1 MKKLAFATLALIA
14 AGFVTEAGAANAI
27 YFTGSTAFRGNA
39 YNVLSASTTGGG
51 VWDATPDVA
60 TRGNATASKGSDMLF
75 HGNISGVE
83 TFISCHWSGSEAGL
97 ASVANTTVPNPPN
110 GNIPGAPAT
119 FLKTDGSVAYTQVSS
134 GATGSE
140 LEATT
145 RQGDLALADT
155 SSAVSLTS
163 TYPFASFGTVG
174 IVPFT
179 WMKNTNSTP
188 NASWSALSNITHDQ
202 ARVLLTFP
210 QPAAFFT
217 GNPAH
222 TSYVYPVGR
231 NKGSGTRVNTLADVG
246 YGITTPVVQFSIGG
260 LPFTGGLTLNE
271 EDNNGYESGGDVAKA
286 LGVDGSCQQTD
297 PNFGGTGWL
306 AVGYLGTSDAA
317 ALAVSPYWLT
327 LNGVLESDGAVEEG
341 QYSFWGN
348 EHLYGQSDVISNAAK
363 QYQEDFAN
371 LFKTKIG
378 NNLGGGT
385 ASAHSSGIQVGFM
398 HAEKLADTAAPTRK

>member
-1 MKKLAFATLALIA
+1 MNKLALATATLIA
-14 AGFVTEAGAANAI
+14 AGFVSQASAANAI

-39 YNVLSASTTGGG
+39 FNVLSTSTAGGG
-51 VWDATPDVA
+51 VWDATPDIA
-60 TRGNATASKGSDMLF
+60 TRGNATPSKGGDMLF

-97 ASVANTTVPNPPN
+97 ASVANTTVPNPPF

-119 FLKTDGSVAYTQVSS
+119 FLKTDGTVAYTEVSTA
-134 GATGSE
+134 ATGSE
-140 LEATT
+140 LEGST

-179 WMKNTNSTP
+179 WVKNTNSAP
-188 NASWSALSNITHDQ
+188 DPSWSALSNITHAQ

-210 QPAAFFT
+210 QPTAFFT

-222 TSYVYPVGR
+222 TNYVYPVGR
-231 NKGSGTRVNTLADVG
+231 NKGSGTRVNTLADMG
-246 YGITTPVVQFSIGG
+246 YGITVPVVQFSIGG
-260 LPFTGGLTLNE
+260 LPFSGGLTLNE
-271 EDNNGYESGGDVAKA
+271 VDNNGYESGGDVAKA
-286 LGVDGSCQQTD
+286 LGVDGSCGQTD

-306 AVGYLGTSDAA
+306 AVGYLGLGDAGA
-317 ALAVSPYWLT
+317 FPVAPYWLT
-327 LNGVLESDGAVEEG
+327 LNGVAESDGAVEEG

-348 EHLYGQSDVISNAAK
+348 EHLYGESDVLSNAAK
-363 QYQEDFAN
+363 QYQKDFAN
-371 LFKTKIG
+371 LFKTKLG
-378 NNLGGGT
+378 ANLGGGT
-385 ASAHSSGIQVGFM
+385 PSAHSSGIQTGFM
-398 HAEKLADTAAPTRK
+398 HAEKLSDTASPTRL